1 MEEFDTT
8 TCLTTCAR
16 VQQMTTPESRRV
28 QTDRKSSFLDNI
40 GERAELEERRREEQK
55 KRKRGQ
61 LGRGERG
68 ERGGKGAKQVK
79 SRKTGTTKKAAG
91 VSTCA

>member
-1 MEEFDTT
+1 
-8 TCLTTCAR
+8 
-16 VQQMTTPESRRV
+16 MTTPDSRRV

-68 ERGGKGAKQVK
+68 GKGAKQVK

-91 VSTCA
+91 VSTRA